1 MYLRRIIVVVLVVMA
16 LSNLTV
22 SLALAQD
29 PDNGKV
35 LWEEQIWQC
44 SMCHGDMAQGLYGRP
59 LSNSTA
65 TETEWIDQVRHPRR
79 SMPTFSEA
87 QVTDEQ
93 ILDIRAYVTS
103 LPAPADDFRPQ
114 DPGTSDNEGHNLFLQ
129 KRCVACHDPDVG
141 PLNNF
146 VQRGEEPTAAAVIAQ
161 LRTPKNNMPTYR
173 EDQVSDAEATLIADF
188 LAEQYALQAA
198 PATLPTSGADT
209 PAAQTGLWMALIGS
223 LALAFGLAIRILV
236 RRRATSC

>member
-1 MYLRRIIVVVLVVMA
+1 MYLRRIIVVVLVVIA

-35 LWEEQIWQC
+35 LWEKQIWQC
-44 SMCHGDMAQGLYGRP
+44 SRCHGDMAQGFYGRP

-65 TETEWIDQVRHPRR
+65 TEAEWIEQVRHPRQ
-79 SMPTFSEA
+79 SMPTFSET
-87 QVTDEQ
+87 QIPDEQ

-103 LPAPADDFRPQ
+103 LPAPDANFRPEN
-114 DPGTSDNEGHNLFLQ
+114 PGTSDNEGHNLFLQ

-146 VQRGEEPTAAAVIAQ
+146 VQRGETPTAAAVIAQ
-161 LRTPKNNMPTYR
+161 LRNPKNSMPSFR
-173 EDQVSDAEATLIADF
+173 EDQVSDAEATQIADF
-188 LAEQYALQAA
+188 LIEQYALQAA
-198 PATLPTSGADT
+198 PATLPTSGADM
-209 PAAQTGLWMALIGS
+209 PSGEMALW
-223 LALAFGLAIRILV
+223 FGLAGGLMLV
-236 RRRATSC
+236 CGLMVRTLIKRWISL

>member
-1 MYLRRIIVVVLVVMA
+1 MYLRRIVVVVLVVMA
-16 LSNLTV
+16 LSNVTA

-35 LWEEQIWQC
+35 LWEEQIFQC
-44 SMCHGDMAQGLYGRP
+44 SRCHGDMAQGLYGRP

-65 TETEWIDQVRHPRR
+65 TEAEWIEQVRHPRR
-79 SMPTFSEA
+79 SMPAFSEA
-87 QVTDEQ
+87 QITDEQ
-93 ILDIRAYVTS
+93 IRDIRAYVTT
-103 LPAPADDFRPQ
+103 LPPPADDFRPQ

-146 VQRGEEPTAAAVIAQ
+146 VRRGEEPTAAAVIAQ
-161 LRTPKNNMPTYR
+161 LRHPKNSMPSFS
-173 EDQVSDAEATLIADF
+173 EAQVSDAEATQIADF

-198 PATLPTSGADT
+198 PATLPTSGADM
-209 PAAQTGLWMALIGS
+209 PAGEMALW
-223 LALAFGLAIRILV
+223 FGLAGGLLLAGGLIV
-236 RRRATSC
+236 RKLFRRATSL

>member
-1 MYLRRIIVVVLVVMA
+1 MYLRRIIVVVLVVIA

-35 LWEEQIWQC
+35 LWEKQIWQC
-44 SMCHGDMAQGLYGRP
+44 SRCHGDMAQGLYGRP

-65 TETEWIDQVRHPRR
+65 TEAEWIEQVRHPRQ
-79 SMPTFSEA
+79 SMPAFSEA
-87 QVTDEQ
+87 QISDEQ

-114 DPGTSDNEGHNLFLQ
+114 DPGASDNEGHNIFLQ

-161 LRTPKNNMPTYR
+161 LRTPKNNMPMFR
-173 EDQVSDAEATLIADF
+173 DDQVSDDEATLIANF

-198 PATLPTSGADT
+198 PATLPTSGADM
-209 PAAQTGLWMALIGS
+209 PAAEMALWLVLVGGLM
-223 LALAFGLAIRILV
+223 LACGLMIRTLFK
-236 RRRATSC
+236 RRLSR

>member
-1 MYLRRIIVVVLVVMA
+1 MYLRRIIVVVLVVIA

-35 LWEEQIWQC
+35 LWEKQIWQC
-44 SMCHGDMAQGLYGRP
+44 SRCHGDMAQGLYGRP

-65 TETEWIDQVRHPRR
+65 TEAEWIEQVRHPRQ
-79 SMPTFSEA
+79 SMPAFSEA
-87 QVTDEQ
+87 QISDEQ
-93 ILDIRAYVTS
+93 ILDIRADVTS

-114 DPGTSDNEGHNLFLQ
+114 DPGASDNEGHNIFLQ

-161 LRTPKNNMPTYR
+161 LRTPKNNMPMFR
-173 EDQVSDAEATLIADF
+173 DDQVSDDEATLIANF

-198 PATLPTSGADT
+198 PATLPTSGADM
-209 PAAQTGLWMALIGS
+209 PAAEMALWLVLVGGLT
-223 LALAFGLAIRILV
+223 LACGLMIRTLFK
-236 RRRATSC
+236 RRLSR